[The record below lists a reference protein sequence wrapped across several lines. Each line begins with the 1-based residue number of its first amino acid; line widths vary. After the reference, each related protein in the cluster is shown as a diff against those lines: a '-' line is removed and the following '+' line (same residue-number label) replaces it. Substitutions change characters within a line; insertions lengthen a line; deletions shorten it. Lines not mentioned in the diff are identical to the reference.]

1 MTILLGILG
10 LLVLVLTSIDLLW
23 TTFVEGVGPMSLHV
37 SLLVGKLLRYSV
49 IHRKTRRLMA
59 WGGLLVVMASLTAWT
74 LLIWTGWT
82 LIFCSWPTAVVTAH
96 TGRPADI
103 ADRIYFTG
111 YNLFTLGMGDFVPH
125 GALFQILTDL
135 CCASGFFLFGAAI
148 AYMVPV
154 ISAATQKRQVG
165 VYIWSLGKNPADI
178 IFRAW
183 NGADTTALHPHFIA
197 LTGMLLGL
205 GENHLTYPVLHF
217 FHSAKR
223 SAGVGANIAMLDEA
237 ITIMECGLEKGC
249 SLDLPSL
256 GAVREAISEYIV
268 TLKPLLLLVYDDGDP
283 PVPSLAPLREIGLP
297 VVDDATFAKALE
309 NQTERRRLLRKL
321 ARIEGWTWDAV
332 WPNKIDLTHGI

>member
-10 LLVLVLTSIDLLW
+10 LLVLILTSIDLLW
-23 TTFVEGVGPMSLHV
+23 TTFVEGVGPMSLRV
-37 SLLVGKLLRYSV
+37 ALLVGKLLRYSV
-49 IHRKTRRLMA
+49 LHGKTRRLMA
-59 WGGLLVVMASLTAWT
+59 WGGLLVVMASLATWT

-82 LIFCSWPTAVVTAH
+82 LIFCSWPTAVVAAS
-96 TGRPADI
+96 TGHPADVVQ
-103 ADRIYFTG
+103 RIYFTG
-111 YNLFTLGMGDFVPH
+111 YNLFTLGLGDFVPR
-125 GALFQILTDL
+125 GGLFQILTDV

-148 AYMVPV
+148 AYLVPV

-165 VYIWSLGKNPADI
+165 VYIWSLGKNPADV

-183 NGADTTALHPHFIA
+183 NGADTTALQPHFIA
-197 LTGMLLGL
+197 LTAMLLGL

-217 FHSAKR
+217 FHSSKR
-223 SAGVGANIAMLDEA
+223 SAGVGANIAILDEA

-268 TLKPLLLLVYDDGDP
+268 TLKPVLMLVYDDGDP

-297 VVDDATFAKALE
+297 VVDDATYAKALE
-309 NQTERRRLLRKL
+309 GQTERRRLLRKL

-332 WPNKIDLTHGI
+332 WPKNIDLTHGI

>member
-82 LIFCSWPTAVVTAH
+82 LIFCSWPTAVVAAH

-154 ISAATQKRQVG
+154 ISAV
-165 VYIWSLGKNPADI
+165 
-178 IFRAW
+178 
-183 NGADTTALHPHFIA
+183 
-197 LTGMLLGL
+197 
-205 GENHLTYPVLHF
+205 
-217 FHSAKR
+217 
-223 SAGVGANIAMLDEA
+223 
-237 ITIMECGLEKGC
+237 
-249 SLDLPSL
+249 
-256 GAVREAISEYIV
+256 IV
-268 TLKPLLLLVYDDGDP
+268 
-283 PVPSLAPLREIGLP
+283 
-297 VVDDATFAKALE
+297 
-309 NQTERRRLLRKL
+309 NQQQ
-321 ARIEGWTWDAV
+321 
-332 WPNKIDLTHGI
+332 